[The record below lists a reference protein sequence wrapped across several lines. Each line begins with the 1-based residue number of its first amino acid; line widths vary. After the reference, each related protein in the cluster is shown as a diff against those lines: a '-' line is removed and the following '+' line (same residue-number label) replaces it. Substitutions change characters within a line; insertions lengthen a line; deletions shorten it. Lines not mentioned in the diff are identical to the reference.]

1 MECIRIRKRK
11 YYKKRKRVSMIFV
24 KKLNIGIF
32 FFFYRPPL
40 PAWFIY
46 ILIRTSHDAFR
57 AESVIQINSVAVPPT
72 SGRGFLK
79 IHIPLC
85 CWKRTLIFTFLCTY
99 IMTFFKL
106 FHCNVGRFAYSHI
119 KSLKN
124 IYKGKMHV
132 ARPCRYFEMIFSM
145 CKQTKNQHIQKQI

>member
-1 MECIRIRKRK
+1 MRLL
-11 YYKKRKRVSMIFV
+11 S
-24 KKLNIGIF
+24 F
-32 FFFYRPPL
+32 FFLFAAPPRL
-40 PAWFIY
+40 IY
-46 ILIRTSHDAFR
+46 LHPDSHITRCVSCRISHTDKFSCRSPNLGA
-57 AESVIQINSVAVPPT
+57 
-72 SGRGFLK
+72 GFLK